1 MWLAI
6 IKIIISK
13 IPNKYFVK
21 SIVRFY
27 EGIRHNPILT
37 ILILFAFYKLIPLIN
52 AHKNATFIQST
63 KSVEIVIEVSNALN
77 HLGNGSTIAGISI
90 GREYFLDDKISF
102 TTDFVTSCDKSFP
115 GYVKFG
121 KCDIPVEWMNPAWQ
135 KIHDIDRR
143 SLEALNKDEIK
154 LGKFSIIFKDS
165 IPLCLD
171 IYNED
176 FTISKTGSLL
186 KEYVPDLFAILE
198 FSKRTVEDICI
209 VRIRHPLYK
218 NIVYLFTLSSWHNDY
233 GRPEM
238 EFKEDKVKILK
249 RLARIKKRQLL

>member
-6 IKIIISK
+6 INIIISK
-13 IPNKYFVK
+13 IPSKYFIK

-27 EGIRHNPILT
+27 EGVKHNPILT

-52 AHKNATFIQST
+52 SHKNATFIQSV
-63 KSVEIVIEVSNALN
+63 KVLEIEKEVSNALN

-90 GREYFLDDKISF
+90 GEEYFLDDKISF
-102 TTDFVTSCDKSFP
+102 TTDFVTSCDKNFP
-115 GYVKFG
+115 GYIKFG
-121 KCDIPVEWMNPAWQ
+121 KCDIDVKWMNPAWR
-135 KIHDIDRR
+135 KVHEIDKR

-154 LGKFSIIFKDS
+154 LGKFSIIFKDE
-165 IPLCLD
+165 IPLCLN

-176 FTISKTGSLL
+176 YTLSQTGILL
-186 KEYVPDLFAILE
+186 KEYVPDLFTILE
-198 FSKRTVEDICI
+198 SSKRTVEDICI

-218 NIVYLFTLSSWHNDY
+218 NIVYVFTAASWQNDY

-238 EFKEDKVKILK
+238 KFEKDRVKILQ